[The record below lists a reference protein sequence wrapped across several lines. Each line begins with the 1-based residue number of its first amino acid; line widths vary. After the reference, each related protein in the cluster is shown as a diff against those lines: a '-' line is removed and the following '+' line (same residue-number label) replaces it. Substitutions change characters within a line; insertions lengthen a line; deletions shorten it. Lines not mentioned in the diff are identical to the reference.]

1 MPSLIG
7 ADAGS
12 GVNVAANYNA
22 MPAQQSYGIGEKYTN
37 FGTRQL
43 SIIKVAVSGGSNDMR
58 YADGATSSTS
68 YQDANSLFAKA
79 VRALQTYAE
88 VYAVYAPVAGGFL
101 AVVALDTANSSDSG
115 NGDTDGAIGTGYGL
129 LEGVIAASLNSSA
142 SVTVTT
148 PTIAIG
154 TTL

>member
-22 MPAQQSYGIGEKYTN
+22 MPSQQSYGIGEKYTN

-43 SIIKVAVSGGSNDMR
+43 SIIKVAVSGGTNDMR
-58 YADGATSSTS
+58 YADGSSGADYT
-68 YQDANSLFAKA
+68 AAGSLFAKA

-129 LEGVIAASLNSSA
+129 VEAVIAASLNSSA
-142 SVTVTT
+142 TVAVTT

>member
-7 ADAGS
+7 VNAQT

-22 MPAQQSYGIGEKYTN
+22 MPAQQTYGVGERYTN

-43 SIIKVAVSGGSNDMR
+43 SVIKVAIASGTNDMR
-58 YADGATSSTS
+58 YADGATNTTS
-68 YQDANSLFAKA
+68 YTDANSLFANA

-88 VYAVYAPVAGGFL
+88 VFAVYAPVATGFL
-101 AVVALDTANSSDSG
+101 AVVALDTGNSSDSG
-115 NGDTDGAIGTGYGL
+115 NGETDGSIGTGYGL
-129 LEGVIAASLNSSA
+129 LETVIAAQLNSGGTC
-142 SVTVTT
+142 TVTT